1 MSAKSNRLAAETS
14 PYLLQHAHNPVDWYP
29 WGPEALARAVVAD
42 RPIFLSI
49 GYAACHWCHVME
61 RESFEDEETAA
72 ALNAGFVSIKVDR
85 EERPDLD
92 AVYMAALHSMTGG
105 GGWPMSLFLMT
116 DGRPF
121 YGGTYFPREP
131 RYGMPSFRQILAAVS
146 RSWSER
152 RAELDAAA
160 DHLVDELRQKSEA
173 PAEDSGAVS
182 EPVRLA
188 FPDPEGDVAAEA
200 VLPSGLRSNDRQPGV
215 VAAAVER
222 IVDEFDF
229 EHGGWA
235 GPPRFPQPAVIELLL
250 RRARVAPDDRVIRT
264 AIRALDVMADGGI
277 YDQLGGG
284 FHRYATDTDWLV
296 PHFEKMLYDNA
307 QLARVYLHA
316 SQLTGEQRFRT
327 VVETTLDF
335 MVREMRTPD
344 GLFAASQDADTGG
357 VEGGTYEWTRDEVA
371 TVLGGMAASPG
382 LGPRAGDPGLP
393 ALFSSA
399 YGVTEAGNWE
409 GQTILSRVMSDE
421 QIAIRYG
428 LPPQAVARQL
438 ELARRLLLERRQSR
452 PQPALDDKAVTAWN
466 GLALAA
472 FAEAIPV
479 LDRQADLAVA
489 EGLAEAALG
498 LLRGLDGRLARSFR
512 SGRTTG
518 RGGLDDYACLADG
531 LLCLYQATFDE
542 RWLVAACELVDFV
555 ERQFADAAGGWFDT
569 ATDAE
574 PLIVR
579 PKEIQDGATPAGGAT
594 AASVILR
601 LAELT
606 GEGRLRDAAERAVG
620 QVERLAARYPRAF
633 PVWLGALDFASARVT
648 QVAIVGDPG
657 TAATLALLEV
667 ARRGFQPYRVLAVG
681 DPKASMLD
689 LLRDRFAIDGRATAF
704 VCRDFACHRPVT
716 EPAAL
721 AVELA

>member
-14 PYLLQHAHNPVDWYP
+14 PYLLQHAQNPVDWYP

-92 AVYMAALHSMTGG
+92 AVYMAALQSMTGG
-105 GGWPMSLFLMT
+105 GGWPMSLFLT
-116 DGRPF
+116 PDGRPF

-131 RYGMPSFRQILAAVS
+131 RHGLPSFRQILMAVL

-152 RAELDAAA
+152 RAEVDARA
-160 DHLVDELRQKSEA
+160 DQLVDKLRLRSAA
-173 PAEDSGAVS
+173 PAEDSEAVS
-182 EPVRLA
+182 QPVRLPSLA
-188 FPDPEGDVAAEA
+188 SDSGVAAEV
-200 VLPSGLRSNDRQPGV
+200 VLPSSDRRGGV
-215 VAAAVER
+215 VAAVER
-222 IVDEFDF
+222 LVDEFDF

-235 GPPRFPQPAVIELLL
+235 GPPRFPQPAVIDLLL
-250 RRARVAPDDRVIRT
+250 RHARVVPDDRVLRT

-277 YDQLGGG
+277 HDQIGGG

-316 SQLTGEQRFRT
+316 YQLTSKQRFRN
-327 VVETTLDF
+327 VVETTLDY

-344 GLFAASQDADTGG
+344 GLFAASQDADTDGL
-357 VEGGTYEWTRDEVA
+357 EGGTYLWTRDDVA
-371 TVLGGMAASPG
+371 AVLGGTAEDPG
-382 LGPRAGDPGLP
+382 SEAPTGDPSLP
-393 ALFSSA
+393 TLFASA
-399 YGVTEAGNWE
+399 YGVSAAGNWE
-409 GQTILSRVMSDE
+409 GRTILSRVMGDE
-421 QIAIRYG
+421 QIAAVYE
-428 LPPQAVARQL
+428 LTPQAVTSEL
-438 ELARRLLLERRQSR
+438 ELARRLLLERRAGR
-452 PQPALDDKAVTAWN
+452 PQPSLDDKAVAAWN

-479 LDRQADLAVA
+479 LDRQDDLAVA
-489 EGLAEAALG
+489 ERLAEAALG
-498 LLRGLDGRLARSFR
+498 LLRGPDGRLARSFR
-512 SGRTTG
+512 SGRTAG
-518 RGGLDDYACLADG
+518 RGDLDDYACLADG
-531 LLCLYQATFDE
+531 LVSLYEATFDE
-542 RWLVAACELVDFV
+542 RWLIASCELVDSA
-555 ERQFADAAGGWFDT
+555 ERQFADTAGGWFDT

-579 PKEIQDGATPAGGAT
+579 PKETQDGATPAGGAT
-594 AASVILR
+594 AAAVNLR

-606 GEGRLRDAAERAVG
+606 GQGRFRDAASLAIGRI
-620 QVERLAARYPRAF
+620 ERLALRYPRAF

-657 TAATLALLEV
+657 AAATRSLVEV
-667 ARRGFQPYRVLAVG
+667 ARRGFQPYRVVALG
-681 DPKASMLD
+681 DPESSILG
-689 LLRDRFAIDGRATAF
+689 LLHDRFAIDGRATAF
-704 VCRDFACHRPVT
+704 VCRDFACRRPVT
-716 EPAAL
+716 EPGAL
-721 AVELA
+721 AAELA